1 MSLFPFANHHDK
13 SAGQMQ
19 FHCGWAL
26 ISPKRPTMLRRLQA
40 PSVCPPQLCRVFH
53 VAERLCVAG
62 DRRCGLRSIGVDFSK
77 ECLDKASVRCPHR
90 REPVTHALSGYF

>member
-1 MSLFPFANHHDK
+1 MSLFPL
-13 SAGQMQ
+13 QT
-19 FHCGWAL
+19 
-26 ISPKRPTMLRRLQA
+26 TMTNLQA
-40 PSVCPPQLCRVFH
+40 RCSFIVAGVDFTKTSYNVVKATGAFYLQLCRVFH

-90 REPVTHALSGYF
+90 REPVTHALSKYF